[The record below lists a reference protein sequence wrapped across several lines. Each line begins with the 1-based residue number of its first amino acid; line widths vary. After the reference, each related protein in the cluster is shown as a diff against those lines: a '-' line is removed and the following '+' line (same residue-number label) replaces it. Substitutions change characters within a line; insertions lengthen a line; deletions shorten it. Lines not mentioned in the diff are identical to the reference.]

1 MHNIDE
7 IMKCLED
14 CTHNNNLLYNKLF
27 NDNKLKNKIIFLDN
41 DDSLY
46 YFNIQLISNN
56 IDFNYGLRIA
66 NQNNNPTIIDIILF
80 RWNINFD
87 ISTSSDIHIK
97 DFDFYHL
104 LKFNNDNISDT
115 LLYFSLY
122 FLNNSFNDHQIIS
135 LY

>member
-14 CTHNNNLLYNKLF
+14 CTDNNNLLYNNLF

-56 IDFNYGLRIA
+56 FDFNYGLRIA
-66 NQNNNPTIIDIILF
+66 NQNNNPTIIEIILF
-80 RWNINFD
+80 RWNINLD

-104 LKFNNDNISDT
+104 LKFNNDNIVDT
-115 LLYFSLY
+115 LLYFSQY
-122 FLNNSFNDHQIIS
+122 FLYNTFYDNQIIII
-135 LY
+135 